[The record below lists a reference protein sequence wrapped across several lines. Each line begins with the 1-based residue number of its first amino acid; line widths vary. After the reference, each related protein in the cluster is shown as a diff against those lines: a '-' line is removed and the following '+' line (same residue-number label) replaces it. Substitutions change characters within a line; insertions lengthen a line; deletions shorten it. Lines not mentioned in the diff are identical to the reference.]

1 VASYEG
7 ELIVSLYVRL
17 RGKYGKIE
25 KIALKVAEALFEKFP
40 GVMGLESVDSWDGA
54 NLRIIVSRDD
64 PDLIDRLMERVFEII
79 DKYGEIGNIVPE
91 IVRFDELMLRG
102 EPKTKVHA
110 TLVNKLKEFLRREFD
125 CVIDVVPVD
134 SWDGANLRI
143 IVSRDDPDLIDRL
156 MERVFEI
163 IDEHGEIGNIVPEIV
178 KA

>member
-1 VASYEG
+1 
-7 ELIVSLYVRL
+7 
-17 RGKYGKIE
+17 
-25 KIALKVAEALFEKFP
+25 
-40 GVMGLESVDSWDGA
+40 
-54 NLRIIVSRDD
+54 
-64 PDLIDRLMERVFEII
+64 MERVFEII